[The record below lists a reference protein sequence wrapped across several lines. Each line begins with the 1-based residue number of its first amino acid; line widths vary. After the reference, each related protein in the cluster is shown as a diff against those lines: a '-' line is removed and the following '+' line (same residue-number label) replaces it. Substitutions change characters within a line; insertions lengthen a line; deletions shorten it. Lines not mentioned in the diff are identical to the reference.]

1 MGTAWV
7 WAETSVGDP
16 WTLNVRAVD
25 ERGNLYDGDQDGSPD

>member
-1 MGTAWV
+1 MGTGWV

-25 ERGNLYDGDQDGSPD
+25 ERGNLYDGDQGGLPD